1 MKNQPPKWSK
11 IEFKIYILLLCAN
24 ADSVM
29 TPDEIRLIK
38 AKTTPEIYDRIYK
51 EFSEDLEDLSL
62 EKIEAW
68 IAKHHFSIMELSEL
82 KKETMQVFNSDKNFG
97 IKERYLAKI
106 LDNII
111 Y

>member
-11 IEFKIYILLLCAN
+11 TELKIYILLLCAN

-29 TPDEIRLIK
+29 TADEIRLIK
-38 AKTTPEIYDRIYK
+38 AKTAPEVYERIYN
-51 EFSEDLEDLSL
+51 EFSEDEEDSSL
-62 EKIEAW
+62 EKIEASV
-68 IAKHHFSIMELSEL
+68 AKHHFSIMELSEL
-82 KKETMQVFNSDKNFG
+82 KKEMYSVFISDNNFEF
-97 IKERYLAKI
+97 KERYLCKI